1 MTAER
6 IKVARV
12 AEMTGLSSR
21 CIQKMA
27 TKIPSAARLGK
38 VWTFREEAV
47 RQWLRGKED
56 ETWRA
61 TSIAEA
67 KRGGAA
73 FRSTTKTYAKAY
85 EHHLRLKRPRGSTT
99 GSAS

>member
-1 MTAER
+1 MIER

-12 AEMTGLSSR
+12 AEMTGLSTR

-27 TKIPSAARLGK
+27 HQIPSAARLGK
-38 VWTFREEAV
+38 VWTFREDAV

-56 ETWRA
+56 ETWRE

-73 FRSTTKTYAKAY
+73 FRSPTGTYAKAY
-85 EHHLRLKRPRGSTT
+85 AQILALKRPRGSRSGRPT
-99 GSAS
+99 